1 MLTPGN
7 YGALMDNGTLEL
19 SPGSYSFSSVTLS
32 NAAQVWVPQ
41 GGVHISVAGA
51 LTTGSRVTI
60 SPGFLSKADQ
70 LTISVAGSD
79 SSTGSPAVF
88 IGQFSLVHALLAAPN
103 GTLIFDEGVQA
114 SGAFA
119 AFDIKAEPGVAVQ
132 FDAGFSASTAGQHG
146 SQQLSGYVPADPS
159 VTPLVGPVPADT
171 PVHLAVGLPARNAG
185 NLPTLAAQVSDPTSP
200 MYRQYLTVDQ
210 FVQMFGAAP
219 TDYQALTGWA
229 QSAGL
234 TIDNTHRNNLLL
246 SVGGT
251 AVQVEQAL
259 YTNLVYRLRS
269 DGSNFITVDREPSLD
284 LSVPILR
291 ISGLND
297 VIAPEPMIRF
307 TGLIQSN
314 QGSAGPDAGSGP
326 GGLFAGPDFR
336 AAYAPGVSQT
346 GAGQTVA
353 LLEWDGFYTNDIAS
367 YQRAFS
373 LNVPVN
379 RHLLNNFDGK
389 PCSGSGKPCRREAEA
404 ALDIEMAM
412 SMAPGLASVE
422 VYEGTQVNSMLAE
435 IAAPPPGVPLSNQVS
450 SSLIYGI
457 DDNTRSALYEL
468 AIQGQSFFLASGD
481 LGAYTSDP
489 GNNYQ
494 DQPWTTLVGG
504 TVLSMNGSGASWKS
518 ETTWP
523 GSGGGIL
530 TNLSIPDYQ
539 KNLNFSQNTQLSM
552 TNRNAPDVS
561 LVASGVLS
569 YSGNGSQGNTGGT
582 SVAAP
587 LWAGYMALVNQLG
600 QANAKGTV
608 GFANYLLYQIGLS
621 ANYSKDFHD
630 INDGST
636 NPSSD
641 GTKSYTAVNGFDLT
655 TGWGTPTAALIND
668 LSGVPAAPPVVT
680 ISYHQVGACNGFP
693 TPFGESNLGP
703 NAAYVIFGIEEIN
716 NSQNTAAFAFDPT
729 KLYVQQ
735 AIQEFF
741 DPRLQIYRYI
751 LGPFAATATTVNAD
765 IRFAVN
771 AFGATVVATTNSNG
785 AVEANQTPYFL
796 KYNASP
802 SDPNVNLVKT
812 DAART
817 SWPQTLECTTIK
829 LQ

>member
-1 MLTPGN
+1 
-7 YGALMDNGTLEL
+7 
-19 SPGSYSFSSVTLS
+19 
-32 NAAQVWVPQ
+32 
-41 GGVHISVAGA
+41 
-51 LTTGSRVTI
+51 
-60 SPGFLSKADQ
+60 
-70 LTISVAGSD
+70 
-79 SSTGSPAVF
+79 
-88 IGQFSLVHALLAAPN
+88 
-103 GTLIFDEGVQA
+103 
-114 SGAFA
+114 
-119 AFDIKAEPGVAVQ
+119 
-132 FDAGFSASTAGQHG
+132 
-146 SQQLSGYVPADPS
+146 
-159 VTPLVGPVPADT
+159 
-171 PVHLAVGLPARNAG
+171 
-185 NLPTLAAQVSDPTSP
+185 

-210 FVQMFGAAP
+210 FIQMFGAAP

-297 VIAPEPMIRF
+297 VIAPKPKSRF

-346 GAGQTVA
+346 GTGQTVA
-353 LLEWDGFYTNDIAS
+353 LLEWDGFYTNDIMR
-367 YQRAFS
+367 YQKAFS

-389 PCSGSGKPCRREAEA
+389 PCSGSGKPCADEGEA

-412 SMAPGLASVE
+412 SMAPGLDSVE
-422 VYEGTQVNSMLAE
+422 VYEGTQANSMLAE
-435 IAAPPPGVPLSNQVS
+435 IAAPPPGVPLSNQLS
-450 SSLIYGI
+450 SSLAYGI
-457 DDNTRSALYEL
+457 DDNTRNALYEF
-468 AIQGQSFFLASGD
+468 AIQGQSFFDASGD
-481 LGAYTSDP
+481 NGAFPSDP
-489 GNNYQ
+489 GGDT

-518 ETTWP
+518 ETTWS

-539 KNLNFSQNTQLSM
+539 KNLDFSQNTQLSM
-552 TNRNAPDVS
+552 TNRNSPDVS
-561 LVASGVLS
+561 LVASGVLC
-569 YSGNGSQGNTGGT
+569 YSGNGGQFNSSGT
-582 SVAAP
+582 SISAP

-621 ANYSKDFHD
+621 AKYNNDFHD

-641 GTKSYTAVNGFDLT
+641 GTKSYTAVKGFDLT

-668 LSGVPAAPPVVT
+668 LSGVPAAPPVAT
-680 ISYHQVGACNGFP
+680 ISYHQVGACSGFP
-693 TPFGESNLGP
+693 IPSGEVSVGP

-751 LGPFAATATTVNAD
+751 LGPFAAIPTTVNPRQD
-765 IRFAVN
+765 LRFQVS
-771 AFGATVVATTNSNG
+771 AFGALVVATTNSNG

-817 SWPQTLECTTIK
+817 SWPQTLNCTTIL